1 MIKWKNKPHGIAP
14 VQAEGWFMGKYFYFR
29 SRYRYA
35 VIQFADSEHD
45 WDIVNI
51 SKKYVLYTSKDEY
64 GASGITYWFAKLLIY
79 KACLMYLLGFK
90 SNV

>member
-1 MIKWKNKPHGIAP
+1 MIKWKRKPSGIAP

-35 VIQFADSEHD
+35 VIQFADSQHD

-64 GASGITYWFAKLLIY
+64 GASSISYWFAKLLIY
-79 KACLMYLLGFK
+79 KACVMYLLGFK